1 MDRGIIETTIN
12 TCKAI
17 IDYAYLKCATT
28 VGLLTYSFF
37 FGDIE
42 KTIIVAVIALTIF
55 DMITGI
61 MASVKT
67 GHDIKSKRLLNTAI
81 KLFIYMLLISAGQLT
96 ESAIGLEIKADE
108 VITFVIAI
116 TEIISIL
123 ENASRMGYAI
133 PKKLL
138 NQLKDFKSQK

>member
-12 TCKAI
+12 TCRAI
-17 IDYAYLKCATT
+17 IDFAYFKCSVTI
-28 VGLLTYSFF
+28 GLITYSFF

-42 KTIIVAVIALTIF
+42 KAIIISVMVLTIF

-81 KLFIYMLLISAGQLT
+81 KLFIYMLLISAGHLT

-108 VITFVIAI
+108 IITSVIAL

-123 ENASRMGYAI
+123 ENASRMGYAT
-133 PKKLL
+133 PKKYL

>member
-1 MDRGIIETTIN
+1 
-12 TCKAI
+12 
-17 IDYAYLKCATT
+17 
-28 VGLLTYSFF
+28 
-37 FGDIE
+37 
-42 KTIIVAVIALTIF
+42 
-55 DMITGI
+55 MITGV

-67 GHDIKSKRLLNTAI
+67 GHDIKSKKFLNTAV
-81 KLFIYMLLISAGQLT
+81 KLFIYLLLISTGHLT

-108 VITFVIAI
+108 VITSVIAL

-138 NQLKDFKSQK
+138 NQLKDFKSIK

>member
-1 MDRGIIETTIN
+1 MDRGLVETTIN

-17 IDYAYLKCATT
+17 IDYAYIKCTT
-28 VGLLTYSFF
+28 ALGILTYSFF

-42 KTIIVAVIALTIF
+42 KIIITSVIVLTIF
-55 DMITGI
+55 DMVTGI
-61 MASVKT
+61 MASVKS
-67 GHDIKSKRLLNTAI
+67 GHDIKSKRFLNTAV
-81 KLFIYMLLISAGQLT
+81 KLFVYMLLISAGHLT
-96 ESAIGLEIKADE
+96 ENAIGIDIQADE
-108 VITFVIAI
+108 VITAVIAL

-138 NQLKDFKSQK
+138 NQLKDFKSEK

>member
-17 IDYAYLKCATT
+17 IDYAYLKCASTI
-28 VGLLTYSFF
+28 GLLTYSFF

-42 KTIIVAVIALTIF
+42 EKIITAVIVLTVF
-55 DMITGI
+55 DMMTGI
-61 MASVKT
+61 MASVKS
-67 GHDIKSKRLLNTAI
+67 GHDIKSKKLLNTAV
-81 KLFIYMLLISAGQLT
+81 KLFIYMLIISAGHLT

-108 VITFVIAI
+108 IITSVIAL

-133 PKKLL
+133 PRKLL
-138 NQLKDFKSQK
+138 NQLKDFKSEK

>member
-42 KTIIVAVIALTIF
+42 KTIIVAVIVLTIF

-81 KLFIYMLLISAGQLT
+81 KLFIYMLLISAGHLT
-96 ESAIGLEIKADE
+96 GSAIGLEIKADE

>member
-28 VGLLTYSFF
+28 VGLLTYSFS

-81 KLFIYMLLISAGQLT
+81 KLFIYMLLISAGHLT
-96 ESAIGLEIKADE
+96 ETAIGYELKVDE
-108 VITFVIAI
+108 VITAIIAV
-116 TEIISIL
+116 TEVISIL

>member
-1 MDRGIIETTIN
+1 MDRGLIETTIN

-17 IDYAYLKCATT
+17 IDYAYLKCAGA
-28 VGLLTYSFF
+28 VGILTYSFF

-42 KTIIVAVIALTIF
+42 ETIITSVVVLTIF
-55 DMITGI
+55 DMMTGL
-61 MASVKT
+61 MAS
-67 GHDIKSKRLLNTAI
+67 IKSGKSIESRRLFTTAVKI
-81 KLFIYMLLISAGQLT
+81 FVYLMLISAGHLT
-96 ESAIGLEIKADE
+96 ENAVGMDIRADE
-108 VITFVIAI
+108 VITFVIAL

>member
-17 IDYAYLKCATT
+17 VDYAYLKCATT

-42 KTIIVAVIALTIF
+42 KTIIAAVIALTVF
-55 DMITGI
+55 DMVTGI
-61 MASVKT
+61 MASIKT

-81 KLFIYMLLISAGQLT
+81 KLFIYMLLISTGHLT
-96 ESAIGLEIKADE
+96 ESAIGLEIQADE

-138 NQLKDFKSQK
+138 NQLKDFKSEK

>member
-42 KTIIVAVIALTIF
+42 KTIIVAVIVLTIF

>member
-1 MDRGIIETTIN
+1 MDRGVIATTVN
-12 TCKAI
+12 TCRAI
-17 IDYAYLKCATT
+17 VDYAYVKCATT
-28 VGLLTYSFF
+28 IGILTYSFF

-42 KTIIVAVIALTIF
+42 KAIITSVIFLTVF
-55 DMITGI
+55 DMITGV

-67 GHDIKSKRLLNTAI
+67 GHDIKSKRFLNTAI
-81 KLFIYMLLISAGQLT
+81 KIFVYMLLISAGHMT
-96 ESAIGLEIKADE
+96 ENAIGLDIRADE
-108 VITFVIAI
+108 VITSVIAL

-138 NQLKDFKSQK
+138 NQLKDFKSAK

>member
-1 MDRGIIETTIN
+1 MDRGIISTTIN
-12 TCKAI
+12 TCRAI
-17 IDYAYLKCATT
+17 VDYAYIKCTIA
-28 VGLLTYSFF
+28 VGVLTYSFF

-42 KTIIVAVIALTIF
+42 KTIITSVILLTIF
-55 DMITGI
+55 DMITGV

-67 GHDIKSKRLLNTAI
+67 GHDIKSKRFLNTAV
-81 KLFIYMLLISAGQLT
+81 KLFIYMLLISTGHLT
-96 ESAIGLEIKADE
+96 ENAIGLDIKADE
-108 VITFVIAI
+108 VITSVIAL

-138 NQLKDFKSQK
+138 NQLKDFKSIK